1 MMSFP
6 DAVSS
11 CLRKYV
17 VFSGRA
23 TRAEYW
29 WFYLA
34 TLLASMVASVLD
46 AVVGLG
52 VFSVAVSLA
61 VLLPSLA
68 VTVRRLH
75 DSDLSGWWLLGLI
88 VAAFVALVMFMI
100 GVGVWVVS
108 DSGAGGSGVMLAVG
122 VTLLAVGGLTLL
134 VVTVAGL
141 WLMVRSSTP
150 GPNRYGPHPM
160 QPTQPPYPG
169 VTVSPPASG

>member
-34 TLLASMVASVLD
+34 TLLASMVASVID
-46 AVVGLG
+46 AVAGLG
-52 VFSVAVSLA
+52 VFSAVVSLG

-68 VTVRRLH
+68 VSVRRLH
-75 DSDLSGWWLLGLI
+75 DSNLSGWWLLGLI
-88 VAAFVALVMFMI
+88 LAALVALVMLMAGF
-100 GVGVWVVS
+100 GVWVVS
-108 DSGAGGSGVMLAVG
+108 DSGAGGLGVMLA
-122 VTLLAVGGLTLL
+122 GGLTLL
-134 VVTVAGL
+134 AVIVANL
-141 WLMVRSSTP
+141 WLMLRSSTP
-150 GPNRYGPHPM
+150 GPNRFGPHPT

-169 VTVSPPASG
+169 VTPGWGTYPPHPPAL